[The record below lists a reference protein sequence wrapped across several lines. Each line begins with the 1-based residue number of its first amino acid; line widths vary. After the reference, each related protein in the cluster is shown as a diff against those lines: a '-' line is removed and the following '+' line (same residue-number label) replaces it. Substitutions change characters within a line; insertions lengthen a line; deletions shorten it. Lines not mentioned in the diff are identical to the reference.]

1 MPWLL
6 DGNNLVRGR
15 DRASVR
21 RAALTVARGERVRIL
36 VFFDGAPPPGVGA
49 TERLGPVEV
58 RYASHADTAILAFLR
73 GSGHGWRVATD
84 DRALGFAARE
94 AGAEVVPAAQF
105 WQKAASAA
113 QAAGPEAAPGSGV
126 EEEMA
131 YFADETHRLAGAP
144 ARVTRKR
151 ARPRRPKGLE

>member
-1 MPWLL
+1 VPWLL

-21 RAALTVARGERVRIL
+21 RAALAVARGERVRIL

-58 RYASHADTAILAFLR
+58 RYTSHADTAILAFLR
-73 GSGHGWRVATD
+73 GSGRGWRVATD
-84 DRALGFAARE
+84 DRALGLAVRE

-105 WQKAASAA
+105 WRKAASAA
-113 QAAGPEAAPGSGV
+113 QLAGPGAAPGSGV
-126 EEEMA
+126 DEEVA
-131 YFADETHRLAGAP
+131 YFADETHRLPGAP
-144 ARVTRKR
+144 SRVARRR